1 LVNTYRHSRTGAT
14 FYRSTFGDYFIANK
28 PTPSAV
34 DAVRDTVPKLIEL
47 TQDVLFGYV
56 WEREAL
62 SKRDRSFIT
71 CAALVTLN
79 RIEQLKGHT
88 ARALDNGVTRSE
100 LTELVTHM
108 AFYGGWPVAM
118 SAAGV
123 VKDIFAARGA
133 DDEA

>member
-1 LVNTYRHSRTGAT
+1 M
-14 FYRSTFGDYFIANK
+14 ANK

-47 TQDVLFGYV
+47 TQDVLFGDV

-62 SKRDRSFIT
+62 SKRDRSLIT
-71 CAALVTLN
+71 CAALVALN
-79 RIEQLKGHT
+79 RTEQLKGHT
-88 ARALDNGVTRSE
+88 GRALDNGVTRTE

-108 AFYGGWPVAM
+108 AFYGGWSVAI

-123 VKDIFAARGA
+123 VKDVFAARDA
-133 DDEA
+133 ADEA